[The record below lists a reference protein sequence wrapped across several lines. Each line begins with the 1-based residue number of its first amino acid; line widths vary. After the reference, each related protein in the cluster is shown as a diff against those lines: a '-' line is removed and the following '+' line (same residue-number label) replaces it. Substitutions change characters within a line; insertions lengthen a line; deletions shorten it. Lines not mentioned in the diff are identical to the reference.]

1 MPDPHH
7 LQLTLSAG
15 EGVYD
20 VVGLR
25 GVESVSELYR
35 FELDV
40 TCDWAETLPSEVGAG
55 ADVTLRFRRGETE
68 LRRIHG
74 VIESRTARLD
84 SQLDNPVYRLVLVP
98 HLTRARLVRAQQ
110 IFLGMSVVEIIQQ
123 KLALIGLDET
133 VVSVSQL
140 GDYPRRDFVVQYDE
154 TDLDFISRLAE
165 HLGISFYFEQ
175 LESTE
180 QLVFADSLDGFHVNA
195 QHDAIQ
201 LSRVD
206 NQFDCVHGLEVVE
219 AMLPGQCIVYD
230 HNYRRPDLRLVGQRA
245 VPEGHGGGTLEYG
258 CHVKDEAEAAALA
271 AVRAETFQCRARQY
285 RGWSSICNMVAG
297 GITTVEATTGV
308 DETQLLVT
316 RVDHEVTMRED
327 RTLAY
332 RNTFHALPT
341 TVTFRPE
348 RRTPRP
354 RIAGFVTG
362 TVQGPPG
369 SSDAVSP
376 FLDDEGRYTVQFH
389 FDAVLGDP
397 TQRGSHLV
405 RMSQPFG
412 GTGHGMHFPLRPGT
426 EVMIAF
432 ANGDPDRPVIV
443 GAIPNAHTRTPVTA
457 RNATQNRITAASGA
471 IFEISE
477 RR

>member
-1 MPDPHH
+1 MNEPLH
-7 LQLTLSAG
+7 LTLTAAD
-15 EGVYD
+15 EVFN

-25 GVESVSELYR
+25 GEEAISELYR

-40 TCDWAETLPSEVGAG
+40 VCPAGQVLPTEVGAG
-55 ADVTLRFRRGETE
+55 ADATLVFRRGERE
-68 LRRIHG
+68 LRHVHG
-74 VIESRTARLD
+74 VIESRRTRLD
-84 SQLDNPVYRLVLVP
+84 NEQENPRYQLVLVP
-98 HLTRARLVRAQQ
+98 HLSRAQLVRTQQ
-110 IFLGMSVVEIIQQ
+110 IFLGMSVVQIIEQ
-123 KLALIGLDET
+123 KLSLIGLDAS

-140 GDYPRRDFVVQYDE
+140 GDYPVRDFVVQYEE
-154 TDLDFISRLAE
+154 TDLAFISRLAE
-165 HLGISFYFEQ
+165 HLGISYFFEQ
-175 LESTE
+175 LDDTE
-180 QLVFADSLDGFHVNA
+180 QLVFADGPGDFSVSA
-195 QHDAIQ
+195 QRSTVQ
-201 LSRVD
+201 LTHHKNEVD
-206 NQFDCVHGLEVVE
+206 RIHALEVEE
-219 AMLPGQCIVYD
+219 AMMPGHCIAYD
-230 HNYRRPDLRLVGQRA
+230 YNYRRPDLRPVGHQR

-258 CHVKDEAEAAALA
+258 CHVKDDNEAAALA
-271 AVRAETFQCRARQY
+271 TLRAEALRCRARRY
-285 RGWSSICNMVAG
+285 RGESSIVNMVAG
-297 GITTVEATTGV
+297 GVTTLEANHAVE
-308 DETQLLVT
+308 ETPLLVT
-316 RVDHEVTMRED
+316 RVSHEARLDAAE
-327 RTLAY
+327 TLTY
-332 RNTFHALPT
+332 RNRFEALETSVP
-341 TVTFRPE
+341 FRPE

-354 RIAGFVTG
+354 RIHGFVTG

-369 SSDAVSP
+369 STDAVSP

-405 RMSQPFG
+405 RMAQPFG

-432 ANGDPDRPVIV
+432 ANGDPDRPIIV